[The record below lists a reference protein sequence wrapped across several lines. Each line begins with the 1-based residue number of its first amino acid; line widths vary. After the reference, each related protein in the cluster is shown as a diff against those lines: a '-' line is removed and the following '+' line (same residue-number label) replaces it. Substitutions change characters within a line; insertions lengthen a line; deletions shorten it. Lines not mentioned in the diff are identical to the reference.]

1 MEGFI
6 SSGRI
11 ADVILAGIAI
21 ELVVVGFYMWRK
33 DQGLA
38 LLSLA
43 SAGLSGGALV
53 LALRA
58 ALRETGWLFVAIYL
72 AAALLAHVADLA
84 LRLLMTRQP
93 DDLPPRET

>member
-6 SSGRI
+6 YSGRI
-11 ADVILAGIAI
+11 ADVILVGIAI
-21 ELVVVGFYMWRK
+21 ELAVVGFYMWRK
-33 DQGLA
+33 GQGLA

-43 SAGLSGGALV
+43 AAGLSGGALV

-84 LRLLMTRQP
+84 LRLLMTRQA
-93 DDLPPRET
+93 DDLPP